1 MTLARV
7 AQQVL
12 VGSDLPVLFDAY
24 DGSTVGPEDA
34 PSDRR
39 RSTVTWPAR

>member
-12 VGSDLPVLFDAY
+12 GSDLPARFDAY
-24 DGSTVGPEDA
+24 DGSTVGPEDT

-39 RSTVTWPAR
+39 RSTVTWPVR